1 MKIKSIYIPLLTV
14 LAMLVPIAC
23 ASIGSPEGGPKDTT
37 PPKVIKCLPENQSAH
52 NSRKKVSIYFDEYIK
67 LENANEKVVIS
78 PPQMEMPEIKASGKK
93 ISVEL
98 LDSLKQNT
106 TYTID
111 FSDAIVDNNEGNP
124 LGLFTY
130 SFSTGETIDTMEVS
144 GTLLEAENLEP
155 IKGLLIGLHRNIA
168 DSAFTRLPFDRVSR
182 TDSRG
187 RFTIKGVAPGTYRIY
202 ALEEADGNF
211 MFNQKSEKIAFDTTC
226 IIPSCAPATRPDTIW
241 RDSTHIDSIRTVSYT
256 RFYPDNIVLKAF
268 KEEFY
273 SLHLLKTERATPFS
287 FSIYFTGPCD
297 SLPVLKGLNFDE
309 KDAFLI
315 ESSYHNDTITYWIPD
330 SALAMK
336 DTLTISLSY
345 LDTDTLNQLVPR
357 TDTIDIVAKKTLTKI
372 KEELQK
378 QIEEWEKDQ
387 EKKNRKRK
395 KQDENI
401 PQEPNPYLK
410 KEALTYQLQPSGSI
424 APDQNIKI
432 TFTEPVVRLDSA
444 AFHFFKKVD
453 TLWHEEPFLLMP
465 VENDRRS
472 FMLYAEWR
480 PENSYKLNIDSAGI
494 HSVLNKTN
502 EKIEKEITVSS
513 LDDFSSIFIKLI
525 TPDTNNVVQLLNKD
539 DKVVRSVKAVNKEA
553 DFYYLPPGDYY
564 LRLFVDRNGDGKWTT
579 GLYEKNIQPE
589 EVFYFPKP
597 LVARAKWE
605 IEQDWDVRGIPI
617 TKQKPE
623 AITKQKPDKEKQP
636 QRQYSTS
643 R

>member
-1 MKIKSIYIPLLTV
+1 MKIKSIYIFLLMALSMV
-14 LAMLVPIAC
+14 IPIAC
-23 ASIGSPEGGPKDTT
+23 ASIGSPQGGPKDTT
-37 PPKVIKCLPENQSAH
+37 PPRVVKCQPSNQSVH
-52 NSRKKVSIYFDEYIK
+52 NNRKKVSIYFDEYIK

-78 PPQMEMPEIKASGKK
+78 PPQIEMPEIKASGKK
-93 ISVEL
+93 ISVNL

-111 FSDAIVDNNEGNP
+111 FSDAISDNNEGNP

-130 SFSTGETIDTMEVS
+130 SFSTGEIIDTMEVS

-155 IKGLLIGLHRNIA
+155 IKGLLVGLHRNTA
-168 DSAFTRLPFDRVSR
+168 DSAFTTMPFDRVSR

-187 RFTIKGVAPGTYRIY
+187 RFTIKGIAPGTYRIY

-226 IIPSCAPATRPDTIW
+226 IIPSCAPDIRPDTIW
-241 RDSTHIDSIRTVSYT
+241 KDSVHIDSIRMVPYT
-256 RFYPDNIVLKAF
+256 HYYPDNLVLRAF

-273 SLHLLKTERATPFS
+273 ALHLLKTERATPFS

-315 ESSYHNDTITYWIPD
+315 ESSYHNDTLTYWIPD
-330 SALAMK
+330 TMLAQK

-357 TDTIDIVAKKTLTKI
+357 TDTLDIVAKKTLTKM

-378 QIEEWEKDQ
+378 QIDDWEKEQ
-387 EKKNRKRK
+387 EKKAKKRK

-401 PQEPNPYLK
+401 QPEANPYLK
-410 KEALTYQLQPSGSI
+410 KEALSYQLQPNGSI

-432 TFTEPVVRLDSA
+432 TFTEPVINVDSA
-444 AFHFFKKVD
+444 AFHFYKKVD
-453 TLWHEEPFLLMP
+453 TLWQEEPFLVMP
-465 VENDRRS
+465 VERDQRS
-472 FMLYAEWR
+472 LMLYAEWR
-480 PENSYKLNIDSAGI
+480 PENSYKLNIDSAGVTSI
-494 HSVLNKTN
+494 LNKVN
-502 EKIEKEITVSS
+502 DKIEKEISVSS
-513 LDDFSSIFIKLI
+513 LDDFSSIFIRLI
-525 TPDTNNVVQLLNKD
+525 TPDTCNIVQLLNKD
-539 DKVVRSVKAVNKEA
+539 DNVVRSIKAVKNEA

-564 LRLFVDRNGDGKWTT
+564 LRLIVDRNGDGKWTT
-579 GLYEKNIQPE
+579 GLYEKDLQPE

-597 LVARAKWE
+597 LIAKAKWE
-605 IEQDWDVRGIPI
+605 IEQDWDVRGIPL

-623 AITKQKPDKEKQP
+623 AITKQKPDKVKQP
-636 QRQYSTS
+636 QREYSTQ
-643 R
+643 

>member
-297 SLPVLKGLNFDE
+297 SLP
-309 KDAFLI
+309 A
-315 ESSYHNDTITYWIPD
+315 
-330 SALAMK
+330 
-336 DTLTISLSY
+336 
-345 LDTDTLNQLVPR
+345 
-357 TDTIDIVAKKTLTKI
+357 
-372 KEELQK
+372 
-378 QIEEWEKDQ
+378 
-387 EKKNRKRK
+387 
-395 KQDENI
+395 
-401 PQEPNPYLK
+401 
-410 KEALTYQLQPSGSI
+410 
-424 APDQNIKI
+424 
-432 TFTEPVVRLDSA
+432 
-444 AFHFFKKVD
+444 
-453 TLWHEEPFLLMP
+453 
-465 VENDRRS
+465 
-472 FMLYAEWR
+472 
-480 PENSYKLNIDSAGI
+480 
-494 HSVLNKTN
+494 
-502 EKIEKEITVSS
+502 
-513 LDDFSSIFIKLI
+513 
-525 TPDTNNVVQLLNKD
+525 
-539 DKVVRSVKAVNKEA
+539 
-553 DFYYLPPGDYY
+553 
-564 LRLFVDRNGDGKWTT
+564 
-579 GLYEKNIQPE
+579 
-589 EVFYFPKP
+589 
-597 LVARAKWE
+597 
-605 IEQDWDVRGIPI
+605 
-617 TKQKPE
+617 
-623 AITKQKPDKEKQP
+623 
-636 QRQYSTS
+636 
-643 R
+643 

>member
-226 IIPSCAPATRPDTIW
+226 IIPSCAPATRPDT
-241 RDSTHIDSIRTVSYT
+241 
-256 RFYPDNIVLKAF
+256 
-268 KEEFY
+268 
-273 SLHLLKTERATPFS
+273 
-287 FSIYFTGPCD
+287 
-297 SLPVLKGLNFDE
+297 LPL
-309 KDAFLI
+309 
-315 ESSYHNDTITYWIPD
+315 
-330 SALAMK
+330 
-336 DTLTISLSY
+336 
-345 LDTDTLNQLVPR
+345 
-357 TDTIDIVAKKTLTKI
+357 
-372 KEELQK
+372 
-378 QIEEWEKDQ
+378 
-387 EKKNRKRK
+387 
-395 KQDENI
+395 
-401 PQEPNPYLK
+401 
-410 KEALTYQLQPSGSI
+410 
-424 APDQNIKI
+424 
-432 TFTEPVVRLDSA
+432 
-444 AFHFFKKVD
+444 
-453 TLWHEEPFLLMP
+453 
-465 VENDRRS
+465 
-472 FMLYAEWR
+472 
-480 PENSYKLNIDSAGI
+480 
-494 HSVLNKTN
+494 
-502 EKIEKEITVSS
+502 
-513 LDDFSSIFIKLI
+513 
-525 TPDTNNVVQLLNKD
+525 
-539 DKVVRSVKAVNKEA
+539 
-553 DFYYLPPGDYY
+553 
-564 LRLFVDRNGDGKWTT
+564 
-579 GLYEKNIQPE
+579 
-589 EVFYFPKP
+589 
-597 LVARAKWE
+597 
-605 IEQDWDVRGIPI
+605 
-617 TKQKPE
+617 
-623 AITKQKPDKEKQP
+623 
-636 QRQYSTS
+636 
-643 R
+643 